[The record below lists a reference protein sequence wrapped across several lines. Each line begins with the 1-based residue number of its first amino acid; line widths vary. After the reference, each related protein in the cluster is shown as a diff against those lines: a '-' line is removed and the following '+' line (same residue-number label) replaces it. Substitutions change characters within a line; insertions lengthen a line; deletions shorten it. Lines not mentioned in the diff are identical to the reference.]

1 MQSGGDLIMERL
13 AGRHV
18 FLSASF
24 PSGER
29 GEGFQP
35 FDAGEIAEA
44 VTAIVRAVLASGGKL
59 VFGGHPT
66 ITPLVLM
73 IGSEI
78 GVRHAVNVFQSEWF
92 KDRITAETIRL
103 YGSEIGSIHWTRRC
117 PTRDHSL
124 LEMRRLMF
132 DFVELDG
139 AVFVGGMEGIFDEY
153 EYAGRVLPGVP
164 RIPIAGPGGAAARL
178 PSDAPDCPASL
189 RQWIG
194 SRRYPFVASLIV
206 DALAESDT

>member
-1 MQSGGDLIMERL
+1 MKCLV
-13 AGRHV
+13 GRHV

-29 GEGFQP
+29 GGRFRP
-35 FDAGEIAEA
+35 FDAAAIADA

-59 VFGGHPT
+59 LFGGHPT

-73 IGSEI
+73 IGTELR
-78 GVRHAVNVFQSEWF
+78 VRKAVDVFQSEWF
-92 KDRITAETIRL
+92 KDQITTETLNL

-117 PTRDHSL
+117 ISRDHSL
-124 LEMRRLMF
+124 LEMRRRMF
-132 DFVELDG
+132 DFVKLDG
-139 AVFVGGMEGIFDEY
+139 AVFVGGMEGTIEEY
-153 EYAGRVLPGVP
+153 KYVGSVLPRVP

-178 PSDAPDCPASL
+178 PTEAPDFPDSL
-189 RQWIG
+189 RHWIG

-206 DALAESDT
+206 DAIAESDT